1 MRIIAHKIMEVFEVA
16 GRTER
21 MMPGLNALK
30 PKTPRMYDV
39 LKMSY
44 DPKDIGFWQKKGL
57 KLRANS
63 HQITCWEL
71 AIELLIK
78 IEKLDDRRLIWAKA
92 MRYSWVALARQFG
105 CHRVTIKK
113 KYTAAI
119 LNLEFSLDK
128 SLIDKIDKL
137 I

>member
-1 MRIIAHKIMEVFEVA
+1 MEVFEVA

-21 MMPGLNALK
+21 LMPGLNAIK
-30 PKTPRMYDV
+30 PKTPKMYSV
-39 LKMSY
+39 LQMSY
-44 DPKDIGFWQKKGL
+44 DPKDIGYWQKKGL

-78 IEKLDDRRLIWAKA
+78 IEKLEDRRLIWAKA

-119 LNLEFSLDK
+119 FNLEFNLDK